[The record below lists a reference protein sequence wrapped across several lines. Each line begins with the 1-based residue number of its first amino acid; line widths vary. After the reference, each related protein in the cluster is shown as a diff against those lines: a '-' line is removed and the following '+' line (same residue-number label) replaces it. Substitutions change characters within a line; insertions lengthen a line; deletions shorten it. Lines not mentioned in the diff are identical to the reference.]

1 MLIFP
6 PLMQLIGMSGEM
18 RPRRD
23 TEVLHG
29 CPKPREDRRRAVIS
43 FLAISMAAMMLLSIG
58 TIGVS
63 ATGDNWITMTIDSEN
78 DVGQFSS
85 IAVDVDGEVHISY
98 YDATM
103 GRLMYAFTSAGAW
116 IPLVG
121 DNVGNVG
128 QYSSIAVDSNRSAH
142 ISYYDA
148 TNGNLKYATNS
159 GGMWSTSVI
168 DSSSNVGQYSSIT
181 LDSSDK
187 VHISYYDVT
196 NGNLKYATNQGG
208 TWNSTTVDSNGNVG
222 QYSAIVMDLSDKAHI
237 SYYDVSNGNLKYA
250 TNSLPTWSVSPLDSV
265 GNVGLWT
272 SIDIGPGE
280 TLHVSYYDATNTA
293 LKYATNPGGVWAT
306 STLDD
311 EGDIGKYSSLVL
323 DSMGTPHISCFESDL
338 GNLVYYAKSGVDWT
352 ASNIDEGD
360 VGQFTSITGDT
371 DGNYH
376 ISYYDSFSKD
386 LKYAYS
392 QNELPT
398 APQDLNATAGD
409 GYILLEWSQP
419 SNPGFTPVN
428 HYLIYRGT
436 SSESLILLDDTTE
449 LFYNDTN
456 LANDHPYYYKVSAVN
471 SHGEGV
477 AADIV
482 FAIPNAEGVV
492 PSAPQ
497 NLVATSSGL
506 WVQLDWDPPFSS
518 GASAITHYY
527 VYRGTSPLSLSL
539 EVPLGVVTSYNDT
552 DDLVNGQTYYYSVS
566 AVNDE
571 GEGERSNLVT
581 ATPFSPIQPTP
592 PSAPQNLSAT
602 PGGSTIILHWQP
614 PASDGGSP
622 VTNYKIS
629 RGTSPDSIV
638 LLTTIGNVLQFND
651 TSVESGNVYYY
662 QVQAIN
668 SMGDGEA
675 ASTSTSI
682 GDVTGDIDLWIYI
695 VIIVVVVAILAVLYY
710 FLRGGGGEQQPK
722 QPKQPQWPPKSGKGK
737 SKW

>member
-1 MLIFP
+1 
-6 PLMQLIGMSGEM
+6 M

-23 TEVLHG
+23 TESIHG

-43 FLAISMAAMMLLSIG
+43 FLAISMAAMMFLSIA
-58 TIGVS
+58 TISVS
-63 ATGDNWITMTIDSEN
+63 ATGDNWITMSIDSEN

-85 IAVDVDGEVHISY
+85 IAVDAEGNVHISY

-103 GRLMYAFTSAGAW
+103 GRLMYAFTSEGAW
-116 IPLVG
+116 VIQVG

-128 QYSSIAVDSNRSAH
+128 QYSSIAVDSNGSAH

-148 TNGNLKYATNS
+148 TNGHLKYATNS
-159 GGMWSTSVI
+159 GGIWSTSVI
-168 DSSSNVGQYSSIT
+168 DNNPNVGQYSSIT

-187 VHISYYDVT
+187 VHISYYDAN
-196 NGNLKYATNQGG
+196 NGNLKYVTNQGG
-208 TWNSTTVDSNGNVG
+208 AWNKTAVDADGNVG
-222 QYSAIVMDLSDKAHI
+222 QYSAIIMDLSDKAHI

-250 TNSLPTWSVSPLDSV
+250 TNALPTWSVSPLDSV

-272 SIDIGPGE
+272 SIDIGPSE
-280 TLHVSYYDATNTA
+280 TLHISYYDATNTA

-306 STLDD
+306 STLEDK
-311 EGDIGKYSSLVL
+311 GDIGKYSSLVL
-323 DSMGTPHISCFESDL
+323 DSMGAPHISCFESDL
-338 GNLVYYAKSGVDWT
+338 GNLVYFAKSGVTWS
-352 ASNIDEGD
+352 ASTIDEGN
-360 VGQFTSITGDT
+360 VGQFTSVTGDE
-371 DGNYH
+371 DDNFH
-376 ISYYDSFSKD
+376 ISYYDSFDKD
-386 LKYAYS
+386 LKYAHS

-409 GYILLEWSQP
+409 RFVLLEWNQP
-419 SNPGFTPVN
+419 SNHGFTPVN
-428 HYLIYRGT
+428 HYIIYRGT
-436 SSESLILLDDTTE
+436 SYKTLEYLNETTD
-449 LFYNDTN
+449 LFFNDTN
-456 LANDHPYYYKVSAVN
+456 LGNDHPYYYKVSAVN
-471 SHGEGV
+471 SYGEGV
-477 AADIV
+477 ATEIV

-497 NLVATSSGL
+497 NLEATSSGL
-506 WVQLDWDPPFSS
+506 WVQLDWDPPFNS

-527 VYRGTSPLSLSL
+527 VYRGTGPLSLSL
-539 EVPLGVVTSYNDT
+539 EAELEVVTSYNDT
-552 DDLVNGQTYYYSVS
+552 ADLVNGQTYYYSVS
-566 AVNDE
+566 AVNAE

-581 ATPFSPIQPTP
+581 ATPFSPVQPTP
-592 PSAPQNLSAT
+592 PSAPLNLSAT
-602 PGGSTIILHWQP
+602 PGGSTITLHWEP

-638 LLTTIGNVLQFND
+638 LLTTIGNVLQYND

-668 SMGDGEA
+668 SMGEGQV

-695 VIIVVVVAILAVLYY
+695 VIIVVVVAILAFLYF

-722 QPKQPQWPPKSGKGK
+722 QPQWPPKKTGKGK

>member
-1 MLIFP
+1 M
-6 PLMQLIGMSGEM
+6 MQLIGMSGEM

-23 TEVLHG
+23 TELLHG
-29 CPKPREDRRRAVIS
+29 YSKPSGDRRRAVIS
-43 FLAISMAAMMLLSIG
+43 FLAISMAAMMLLSIA
-58 TIGVS
+58 TISVS

-85 IAVDVDGEVHISY
+85 IAVDAEGNIHISY
-98 YDATM
+98 YDATI
-103 GRLMYAFTSAGAW
+103 GRLMYAFTSEGAW

-121 DNVGNVG
+121 DNVGDVG
-128 QYSSIAVDSNRSAH
+128 QYSSIAVDSNGSAH
-142 ISYYDA
+142 ISYYDS
-148 TNGNLKYATNS
+148 TDGHLKYATNS

-168 DSSSNVGQYSSIT
+168 DSASNVGQFTSIY

-187 VHISYYDVT
+187 VHISYYDVN
-196 NGNLKYATNQGG
+196 NGDLKYATNQGG
-208 TWNSTTVDSNGNVG
+208 TWNTTTVDSDGNVG
-222 QYSAIVMDLSDKAHI
+222 QYSSIVMDLSDKAHI
-237 SYYDVSNGNLKYA
+237 SYYDANNGNLKYA
-250 TNSLPTWSVSPLDSV
+250 TNTLPAWSVDPLDSV
-265 GNVGLWT
+265 GDVGLWT

-280 TLHVSYYDATNTA
+280 TIHISYYDATNTA
-293 LKYATNPGGVWAT
+293 LKYATNPGGVWAS
-306 STLDD
+306 STLED
-311 EGDIGKYSSLVL
+311 EGDIGEYSSLVL
-323 DSMGTPHISCFESDL
+323 DSTGSPHISCFESDL
-338 GNLVYYAKSGVDWT
+338 GTLVYFAKSGSEWT
-352 ASNIDEGD
+352 ESIIDEGD
-360 VGQFTSITGDT
+360 VGQFTSITGDV
-371 DGNYH
+371 DDNFH
-376 ISYYDSFSKD
+376 ISYYDSLNLD

-419 SNPGFTPVN
+419 SDPGFTPVN

-436 SSESLILLDDTTE
+436 SSKTLGYLNETTDLL
-449 LFYNDTN
+449 FNDTN

-471 SHGEGV
+471 SYGEGV
-477 AADIV
+477 ATEIV
-482 FAIPNAEGVV
+482 FAIANAEGVV

-497 NLVATSSGL
+497 NLEATSSGL
-506 WVQLDWDPPFSS
+506 WVQLDWDPPFNS
-518 GASAITHYY
+518 GASAITQYN

-539 EVPLGVVTSYNDT
+539 EAELGIVTSYNDT
-552 DDLVNGQTYYYSVS
+552 TELVNGETYFYSVS
-566 AVNDE
+566 AVNNE
-571 GEGERSNLVT
+571 GEGERSGLVT
-581 ATPFSPIQPTP
+581 ATPFSPVQPTP
-592 PSAPQNLSAT
+592 PSAPQNLTAT
-602 PGGSTIILHWQP
+602 PGGSTIILHWEP

-622 VTNYKIS
+622 VIEYKIS

-638 LLTTIGNVLQFND
+638 LLIKTGNVLQYND

-662 QVQAIN
+662 RVQAVN

-682 GDVTGDIDLWIYI
+682 GDVTGDLDLWIYL

-722 QPKQPQWPPKSGKGK
+722 QPQWPPKSGKGK

>member
-1 MLIFP
+1 MK
-6 PLMQLIGMSGEM
+6 
-18 RPRRD
+18 PRRD
-23 TEVLHG
+23 SETVHRVRVSIKDLKR
-29 CPKPREDRRRAVIS
+29 PIIS
-43 FLAISMAAMMLLSIG
+43 ILALAIAAMMLLSIA
-58 TIGVS
+58 TISVS
-63 ATGDNWITMTIDSEN
+63 ATSGNWITMSIDSEN

-85 IAVDVDGEVHISY
+85 IAVDAEGNVHISY

-103 GRLMYAFTSAGAW
+103 GRLMYAFTSEGAW
-116 IPLVG
+116 VIQVG

-128 QYSSIAVDSNRSAH
+128 QYSSVAVDSNGSAH

-148 TNGNLKYATNS
+148 TNGHLKYATNS
-159 GGMWSTSVI
+159 GGIWSTSVI
-168 DSSSNVGQYSSIT
+168 DSNSNVGQYSSIA
-181 LDSSDK
+181 LDSSEK
-187 VHISYYDVT
+187 VHISYYDAN

-208 TWNSTTVDSNGNVG
+208 TWNKTAVDTDGNVG
-222 QYSAIVMDLSDKAHI
+222 QYSAIITDLSDKAHI

-250 TNSLPTWSVSPLDSV
+250 TNALPSWSISPLDIV

-280 TLHVSYYDATNTA
+280 TLHISYYDATNTA
-293 LKYATNPGGVWAT
+293 LKYATNPGGDWAT
-306 STLDD
+306 STLED

-323 DSMGTPHISCFESDL
+323 DSMAAPHISCFESDL
-338 GNLVYYAKSGVDWT
+338 GNLVYFAKSGVVWS
-352 ASNIDEGD
+352 ASTIDEGN
-360 VGQFTSITGDT
+360 VGQFTSITGDM
-371 DGNYH
+371 DDNFH
-376 ISYYDSFSKD
+376 ISYYDSLDMD
-386 LKYAYS
+386 LKYAHS

-409 GYILLEWSQP
+409 GFVLLEWSQP

-436 SSESLILLDDTTE
+436 SSESLTLLNDTTG
-449 LFYNDTN
+449 LSYNDTN
-456 LANDHPYYYKVSAVN
+456 LVNDHPYYYKVSAVN
-471 SHGEGV
+471 SYGEGV
-477 AADIV
+477 ATEIV

-497 NLVATSSGL
+497 NLQATSSGL
-506 WVQLDWDPPFSS
+506 WVQLNWDPPFNS

-527 VYRGTSPLSLSL
+527 VYRGTGPLSLSL
-539 EVPLGVVTSYNDT
+539 EAELGVVTSYNDT
-552 DDLVNGQTYYYSVS
+552 DIVNGQTYYYSVS

-581 ATPFSPIQPTP
+581 ATPYSPVQPTP
-592 PSAPQNLSAT
+592 PSAPLNLSAT
-602 PGGSTIILHWQP
+602 PGGSTITLHWEP
-614 PASDGGSP
+614 PATDGGSP

-638 LLTTIGNVLQFND
+638 LLTTTPGPVLQYND

-668 SMGDGEA
+668 SYGESQA

-682 GDVTGDIDLWIYI
+682 GDVTGEIDLWIYI
-695 VIIVVVVAILAVLYY
+695 VIIVVVVAILAVLYF
-710 FLRGGGGEQQPK
+710 FLRGGGGEQEPR
-722 QPKQPQWPPKSGKGK
+722 QPQWPPKKTGKGK